1 MGMQR
6 PPFSMDLDR
15 VGSAG
20 EKGFRSGFGMGCA
33 AAGGCGRRVSMWG
46 NFLSRKPSI
55 AWFVGKAK
63 GTCRFVGKA
72 KGAALPE
79 SDGNECCKKI
89 RASDWSRLGCV
100 GVAGEGA
107 RCILRSMLPGS
118 LSAAG
123 GGFDEEESWLGRTA
137 CLYAAGQAAV
147 PMNYKADSDRL
158 VRAAMDGAG

>member
-1 MGMQR
+1 M
-6 PPFSMDLDR
+6 
-15 VGSAG
+15 
-20 EKGFRSGFGMGCA
+20 
-33 AAGGCGRRVSMWG
+33 
-46 NFLSRKPSI
+46 
-55 AWFVGKAK
+55 
-63 GTCRFVGKA
+63 
-72 KGAALPE
+72 
-79 SDGNECCKKI
+79 
-89 RASDWSRLGCV
+89 
-100 GVAGEGA
+100 AGEGA